1 MITKTTYD
9 NLPET
14 IDLIYR
20 ELLKL
25 KKEFKPKEVTK
36 QYSSFLSVD
45 KAIEFIK
52 DQGLTLSKSTIYKHT
67 SNRSI
72 PFTTFNGRIVF
83 ESKELKTWCISI
95 SQQNKRYNNK

>member
-20 ELLKL
+20 ELLDL

-52 DQGLTLSKSTIYKHT
+52 DQGLTISKSSLYKYT
-67 SNRSI
+67 SKRLI
-72 PFTTFNGRIVF
+72 PFTTFNAHIVF
-83 ESKELKTWCISI
+83 EAKELKTWCL

>member
-14 IDLIYR
+14 VDLIYR
-20 ELLKL
+20 ELLEL
-25 KKEFKPKEVTK
+25 KPKEIIK

-45 KAIEFIK
+45 KAIEFIR
-52 DQGLTLSKSTIYKHT
+52 DQGLTISKSTLYKNT
-67 SNRSI
+67 SKRSI

-83 ESKELKTWCISI
+83 ESKELKTWC
-95 SQQNKRYNNK
+95 QQNKRYNNK

>member
-20 ELLKL
+20 ELLDL

-52 DQGLTLSKSTIYKHT
+52 DQGLTISKSTLYKYT
-67 SNRSI
+67 SKRLI
-72 PFTTFNGRIVF
+72 PFTTFNAHIVF
-83 ESKELKTWCISI
+83 EAKELKTWCL

>member
-20 ELLKL
+20 ELLEL
-25 KKEFKPKEVTK
+25 KKEFKPKEITQ

-45 KAIEFIK
+45 KAIEFIR
-52 DQGLTLSKSTIYKHT
+52 DQGLTISKSTLYKYT
-67 SNRSI
+67 SKRLI
-72 PFTTFNGRIVF
+72 PFTTFNAHIVF
-83 ESKELKTWCISI
+83 EAKVLKTWCL
-95 SQQNKRYNNK
+95 SQQNKKYNNK

>member
-20 ELLKL
+20 ELLEL
-25 KKEFKPKEVTK
+25 KKEFKPKEITK

-45 KAIEFIK
+45 KAIELIR
-52 DQGLTLSKSTIYKHT
+52 DQGLTISKSTLYKYT
-67 SNRSI
+67 SKKTI
-72 PFTTFNGRIVF
+72 PFTTFNAYIVF
-83 ESKELKTWCISI
+83 EAKELRTWCI
-95 SQQNKRYNNK
+95 SQQNKRSNNK

>member
-20 ELLKL
+20 ELLDL

-52 DQGLTLSKSTIYKHT
+52 DQGLTISKSSLYKYT
-67 SNRSI
+67 SKRLI
-72 PFTTFNGRIVF
+72 PFTTFNTHIVF
-83 ESKELKTWCISI
+83 EAKELKTWCL